1 MHMYSRLLTS
11 FFNTFFDYH
20 FYECSTR
27 NKGVP
32 PSIQKKN
39 LSIHKPGIK
48 TEKKRK
54 NKEKTQCVYLAA
66 YDNYIFN

>member
-1 MHMYSRLLTS
+1 MNVPHET
-11 FFNTFFDYH
+11 
-20 FYECSTR
+20 
-27 NKGVP
+27 KGSP
-32 PSIQKKN
+32 HQYKKKN